1 MFSRLQNLAICE
13 LQKLATAKYGDTIHT
28 ANIVREFTKLTNQS
42 GKISDLET
50 IKREFITRY
59 NLDQS

>member
-1 MFSRLQNLAICE
+1 MFARLQNLAICE
-13 LQKLATAKYGDTIHT
+13 LQKRATEKYGDTVHT

-59 NLDQS
+59 NLEG